1 MTAQDKP
8 SASDQKAVK
17 KIGKPVTS
25 EEIDEFGKLKDIHE
39 RSRHHRTIINAWKQ
53 QQDQDRKMRKMY
65 ATWLMV
71 AMSGQIAGIYVIF
84 ILIGFGF
91 LEYQQWTMNTFIMSV
106 FAEVGAMVL
115 LVVKYLFPST
125 SDKVLDLIDRFRTK
139 EPR

>member
-25 EEIDEFGKLKDIHE
+25 EEIDEFGKLKDINE

-71 AMSGQIAGIYVIF
+71 AMSGQIAGI
-84 ILIGFGF
+84 
-91 LEYQQWTMNTFIMSV
+91 
-106 FAEVGAMVL
+106 
-115 LVVKYLFPST
+115 
-125 SDKVLDLIDRFRTK
+125 
-139 EPR
+139 